1 LTAGGSYISSKNSIK
16 NSSSSQEAD
25 YGGETA
31 FLSPVVEPNFPTL
44 REGGQGEG
52 SLDESQA
59 GSIATGDEGHVS
71 DTENEGERDSYPGG
85 AGAKQGRDRARGRG
99 EGDKGADDEI
109 DGKDGGDEELYYDS
123 DFDDNKE
130 ENESKDKEEDS
141 RLVERKADSKGPPLG
156 TNGSYSMPS
165 DSVNRVRFLPDVV
178 SVVFIIREKHSLLEV
193 PTLFYTHDES
203 IQFTSDYNR

>member
-1 LTAGGSYISSKNSIK
+1 LTAGGSYISKSSIK

-25 YGGETA
+25 YGGDMA
-31 FLSPVVEPNFPTL
+31 FLSPVVEPNFPTP
-44 REGGQGEG
+44 REGGQGDG

-59 GSIATGDEGHVS
+59 DSNVTGDEGHVS
-71 DTENEGERDSYPGG
+71 ENENEGERDNYQGD

-99 EGDKGADDEI
+99 SGEKGADDNI

-130 ENESKDKEEDS
+130 ENDGKDKEDDS
-141 RLVERKADSKGPPLG
+141 RLVERKAESKGPPLG

-165 DSVNRVRFLPDVV
+165 DGVNRVRFVPDVV

>member
-1 LTAGGSYISSKNSIK
+1 MTAGGSYISSKNSIK

-25 YGGETA
+25 DGGDMV
-31 FLSPVVEPNFPTL
+31 FLSPAVVPSDPTL
-44 REGGQGEG
+44 RGAGQGDV
-52 SLDESQA
+52 SLCESQA
-59 GSIATGDEGHVS
+59 DSNATGDEGHDS
-71 DTENEGERDSYPGG
+71 ENEGERENDQGG
-85 AGAKQGRDRARGRG
+85 AGAKKGRDRANERGSAERSV
-99 EGDKGADDEI
+99 DDDI
-109 DGKDGGDEELYYDS
+109 DGKGGADEELYYDS

-130 ENESKDKEEDS
+130 ENEGKDREEES

-165 DSVNRVRFLPDVV
+165 DSVNRVRFVPDVV